1 MIALLDQAYEDCERV
16 VAASGSSFRAG
27 MRLLPTDRRRAIFA
41 VYALARRIDDIADGN
56 LPPQEKL
63 ARLER
68 VRSALASRRT
78 PEDRL
83 MLAVRDAAG
92 HYPIPLAA
100 FDDLLDGV
108 ESDVRG
114 RRYATFSELESY
126 CRCVAGSIGRLCVGV
141 FETPDR
147 ERAERLADDLGVALQ
162 LGNILRDLDDDLRRG
177 RVYLPSADLERFGC
191 SASPT
196 GIAGDATLVVAFEAQ
211 RALEWL
217 GRGLALVPLLDRASA
232 RSVLAMA
239 AVYRALIE
247 RIADEPRLPLQG
259 RVSLSPWRKRAV
271 FARSV
276 VGLS

>member
-1 MIALLDQAYEDCERV
+1 
-16 VAASGSSFRAG
+16 
-27 MRLLPTDRRRAIFA
+27 
-41 VYALARRIDDIADGN
+41 
-56 LPPQEKL
+56 
-63 ARLER
+63 
-68 VRSALASRRT
+68 
-78 PEDRL
+78 EDRL

-196 GIAGDATLVVAFEAQ
+196 GIGATRRSSSPSKPSVRSNGSAAGSRSCRSSTA
-211 RALEWL
+211 RA
-217 GRGLALVPLLDRASA
+217 RAA
-232 RSVLAMA
+232 C
-239 AVYRALIE
+239 
-247 RIADEPRLPLQG
+247 
-259 RVSLSPWRKRAV
+259 SPWRRCT
-271 FARSV
+271 AR
-276 VGLS
+276 

>member
-1 MIALLDQAYEDCERV
+1 
-16 VAASGSSFRAG
+16 
-27 MRLLPTDRRRAIFA
+27 
-41 VYALARRIDDIADGN
+41 
-56 LPPQEKL
+56 
-63 ARLER
+63 
-68 VRSALASRRT
+68 
-78 PEDRL
+78 
-83 MLAVRDAAG
+83 
-92 HYPIPLAA
+92 
-100 FDDLLDGV
+100 
-108 ESDVRG
+108 
-114 RRYATFSELESY
+114 
-126 CRCVAGSIGRLCVGV
+126 
-141 FETPDR
+141 
-147 ERAERLADDLGVALQ
+147 
-162 LGNILRDLDDDLRRG
+162 DDLRRG

-217 GRGLALVPLLDRASA
+217 GRALVPLLDRASA

>member
-1 MIALLDQAYEDCERV
+1 
-16 VAASGSSFRAG
+16 
-27 MRLLPTDRRRAIFA
+27 
-41 VYALARRIDDIADGN
+41 
-56 LPPQEKL
+56 
-63 ARLER
+63 
-68 VRSALASRRT
+68 
-78 PEDRL
+78 EDRL

-92 HYPIPLAA
+92 HYPIPLTA

-147 ERAERLADDLGVALQ
+147 ERAERLADDLG
-162 LGNILRDLDDDLRRG
+162 
-177 RVYLPSADLERFGC
+177 
-191 SASPT
+191 
-196 GIAGDATLVVAFEAQ
+196 DAPLVVAFEAQ

-247 RIADEPRLPLQG
+247 RI
-259 RVSLSPWRKRAV
+259 
-271 FARSV
+271 
-276 VGLS
+276 